1 MYYLPETMHFTRES
15 GFLQSTKEEGKWTC
29 QCIRHMT
36 GMNRCRVRKGRD
48 TTAAQ
53 DLRRTH
59 GSTMWPRE
67 RRNTRL
73 FGPSSRSTSPN
84 SRPPLLLC
92 LRLSKIGPFYTRA
105 RSCGMHPQEPPTT
118 TSVSRLT
125 AFFHT
130 YSRFRP
136 HRPSP
141 VQCCAVRP
149 TPFDGPPTS
158 TCPVRLAR
166 NRRWQKHLSER
177 PQPDLR
183 DVVHL
188 HTINNS

>member
-1 MYYLPETMHFTRES
+1 MCYLPDIMHLTRES

-36 GMNRCRVRKGRD
+36 GMSRCRVRKGRD

-59 GSTMWPRE
+59 GSTMWLRCS
-67 RRNTRL
+67 TGL
-73 FGPSSRSTSPN
+73 FGPSSRSASPD
-84 SRPPLLLC
+84 SRPPLSLC
-92 LRLSKIGPFYTRA
+92 LHLSKIGPFYTWA

-125 AFFHT
+125 AFFHA
-130 YSRFRP
+130 YSRSCS

-141 VQCCAVRP
+141 VQCCAARP
-149 TPFDGPPTS
+149 TPFDRPPTD
-158 TCPVRLAR
+158 TCPVHLAR
-166 NRRWQKHLSER
+166 NRWR
-177 PQPDLR
+177 PP
-183 DVVHL
+183 V
-188 HTINNS
+188 